1 MIQGDIYTFLSRE
14 CAQTK
19 DFKNAFVLICRDYEE
34 ARASYEVL
42 DFCRTHRDFS
52 PFVPFVLPEVRAHF
66 GDDLTSFREDLL
78 ELLQVLRAFY
88 QCQNPKI
95 LCAPI
100 SSILYPL
107 PKAEFLQSFVIDK
120 DTPLDSQFLAQKLL
134 SYGYENVE
142 VVEIPGEMSV
152 RGEIVDI
159 FLPNASNPHRICF
172 FNECVESIRI
182 FDVSTQLSQKTE
194 LHSLE
199 IPVALFG
206 MEEEDITRL
215 GNANKELPWDS
226 ETSLEIGA
234 SWLWHLGEKG
244 GHLSASYPCF
254 ITPSA
259 LEEAKEIYSIEEN
272 LHSAISLDCVC
283 AMPLI
288 PSSEECE
295 EILFNPKMLPSL
307 LALHKQKEIMLI
319 TPNYA
324 LLKSYGLDYSITPPR
339 LLQPLDA
346 NLSHIRVVIGTQN
359 VNILHKQW
367 LILSFNQAQKRTKK
381 PKRSRLQLNEL
392 NVGEYVVHTD
402 YGIGVFK
409 GLSST
414 SVLGVVRD
422 FIEIAYQGEDKLLLP
437 VERLDLIDRYVADSG
452 TLPIVDKLGKGS
464 FSKLKD
470 SVRKK
475 LFEIAGGIIELA
487 AQRALLEGVKIT
499 RDCALLYAFDKT
511 RPFALTED
519 QERSIEE
526 ILSDL
531 ESGRVMDRLL
541 SGDVGFGKT
550 EVAMSAIVALVA
562 QGYQCAFIVPTT
574 LLATQHFATLQERLG
589 VLDKSDKTPI
599 QIAKIDRF
607 TKDKSKLS
615 AGVKNGEIDV
625 VVGTH
630 ALLGLEFSKLGL
642 VVIDE
647 EHKFGVKQKEKM
659 KALCKNVHTLSMSA
673 TPIPRTLNMALS
685 HIKGFSALR
694 TPPMERK
701 GVRTFLKVYDD
712 RVIREAILR
721 ELRRGGQVF
730 YVYNNIA
737 GIAQKAKELN
747 ELLPKI
753 RIGILHSQVQDA
765 QSQEVML
772 DFVRKELDM
781 LLCTSIVESGL
792 HLPNANT
799 IIVEEANRFGI
810 ADLHQLRGRVG
821 RGSKEGFCYLCV
833 ARESVLGDEA
843 KKRLSALEKNS
854 YLGSGENLAYHD
866 LEIRGGGN
874 LLGEAQSGHIK
885 KIGYGLYLSMLE
897 ECINQLSGSGVQ
909 KSLQVD
915 LKLNLSAYINPELVG
930 SDKLR
935 LELYRRLSLCENLS
949 DVYEIEGEI
958 ENRFGKLDTFT
969 LSFLELI
976 KIRVLANALN
986 LKQIAHYG
994 QNITITYSDNTKERI
1009 ESPSKDWD
1017 DVLGS
1022 VMVFLRKKHECKQNI
1037 SD

>member
-1 MIQGDIYTFLSRE
+1 MIQGDIYALLLQE
-14 CAQTK
+14 CAQTR
-19 DFKNAFVLICRDYEE
+19 DFKRDLVLVCKDYDE
-34 ARASYEVL
+34 ARASYEVVE
-42 DFCRTHRDFS
+42 FCHTHRDFS
-52 PFVPFVLPEVRAHF
+52 PFVPFVLPEVRVHF
-66 GDDLTSFREDLL
+66 GDDLTPFREDLL

-88 QCQNPKI
+88 QCQSPKI
-95 LCAPI
+95 LCAPL

-107 PKAEFLQSFVIDK
+107 PKSAFLQSFIIDK
-120 DTPLDSQFLAQKLL
+120 KTPLDSQVLAQKLL
-134 SYGYENVE
+134 SYGYESVE
-142 VVEIPGEMSV
+142 VVEMPGEMSV

-159 FLPNASNPHRICF
+159 FLPNAPSPHRICF
-172 FNECVESIRI
+172 FDENIESIRV
-182 FDVSTQLSQKTE
+182 FDVGTQLSEKTE
-194 LHSLE
+194 LSTLE

-206 MEEEDITRL
+206 MEQEDIDRL
-215 GNANKELPWDS
+215 RDTGIQSPWGD
-226 ETSLEIGA
+226 EASLEIGA
-234 SWLWHLGEKG
+234 SWLWHLGDKG
-244 GHLSASYPCF
+244 KHLSASYPCF
-254 ITPSA
+254 ITPNA
-259 LEEAKEIYSIEEN
+259 IEEAKEIYSIEED
-272 LHSAISLDCVC
+272 LHSALSLDSLY
-283 AMPLI
+283 AMPTI
-288 PSSEECE
+288 PHNEEYE
-295 EILFNPKMLPSL
+295 EILFNPNMLPSL
-307 LALHKQKEIMLI
+307 LALHKQRDITLI
-319 TPNYA
+319 TPNHA
-324 LLKSYGLDYSITPPR
+324 LLKSYGLDYSGAQPK
-339 LLQPLDA
+339 LLQALDV
-346 NLSHIRVVIGTQN
+346 NLSRIKVVVDTQN

-367 LILSFNQAQKRTKK
+367 LILSLHQSPKRAKK
-381 PKRSRLQLNEL
+381 SRRSRLQLNEL

-402 YGIGVFK
+402 YGIGIFK
-409 GLSST
+409 GLKSA

-437 VERLDLIDRYVADSG
+437 VERLDMIDRYVADSG

-475 LFEIAGGIIELA
+475 LFEIAGAIIELA
-487 AQRALLEGVKIT
+487 AQRALLQGVKIT
-499 RDCALLYAFDKT
+499 RDCALLYDFAKT

-526 ILSDL
+526 ILGDL

-550 EVAMSAIVALVA
+550 EVAMNAIVALIA

-589 VLDKSDKTPI
+589 SLLKSNGESI
-599 QIAKIDRF
+599 QIAKVDRF
-607 TKDKSKLS
+607 TKDKASLNKGL
-615 AGVKNGEIDV
+615 KNGTIDV
-625 VVGTH
+625 LIGTH
-630 ALLGLEFSKLGL
+630 AVLGMEFGRLGL

-647 EHKFGVKQKEKM
+647 EHKFGVKQKEQM
-659 KALCKNVHTLSMSA
+659 KALCRNVHTLSMSA

-685 HIKGFSALR
+685 HIKGFSSLR

-701 GVRTFLKVYDD
+701 GVRTFLKTYDD
-712 RVIREAILR
+712 GIIREAILR

-737 GIAQKAKELN
+737 GIAQKAKEIH
-747 ELLPKI
+747 ELLPKL
-753 RIGILHSQVQDA
+753 RIGILHSQVENT
-765 QSQEVML
+765 QSQQVML
-772 DFVRKELDM
+772 DFVRQEIDL

-821 RGSKEGFCYLCV
+821 RGTKEGFCYLCV

-885 KIGYGLYLSMLE
+885 KIGYSLYLSMLE

-909 KSLQVD
+909 KSAQVD
-915 LKLNLSAYINPELVG
+915 LKINLSAYINPELVS

-935 LELYRRLSLCENLS
+935 LELYRRLSLCENLG
-949 DVYEIEGEI
+949 DVYDIEGEI
-958 ENRFGKLDTFT
+958 ENRFGKLDSYT

-976 KIRVLANALN
+976 KIRVLANTLK

-994 QNITITYSDNTKERI
+994 QNITITYSDDTKESI
-1009 ESPSKDWD
+1009 QSPSKDWD

-1022 VMVFLRKKHECKQNI
+1022 IMAFLRKNAQT
-1037 SD
+1037 

>member
-1 MIQGDIYTFLSRE
+1 MIQGDIYALLSQE

-19 DFKNAFVLICRDYEE
+19 EFKHDFIIACKDYQE
-34 ARASYEVL
+34 ARSSYEVL
-42 DFCRTHRDFS
+42 EFCHKHRDFS
-52 PFVPFVLPEVRAHF
+52 PYVPFILPEVRVYF
-66 GDDLTSFREDLL
+66 GDDLTPFREDLL
-78 ELLQVLRAFY
+78 ELLQVLRTFY
-88 QCQNPKI
+88 QCQSPKI

-107 PKAEFLQSFVIDK
+107 PKSEFLQSFVIDK
-120 DTPLDSQFLAQKLL
+120 TNPLDSQIFAKKLI

-142 VVEIPGEMSV
+142 VVEMPGEISV

-159 FLPNASNPHRICF
+159 FLPNAPAPYRICF
-172 FNECVESIRI
+172 FDENIESIRV
-182 FDVSTQLSQKTE
+182 FDVSTQLSQKNE
-194 LHSLE
+194 IDSLE

-206 MEEEDITRL
+206 VDQDDSTRL
-215 GNANKELPWDS
+215 GDIQSSDELS
-226 ETSLEIGA
+226 VESGA
-234 SWLWHLGEKG
+234 SWLWHLGDKG
-244 GHLSASYPCF
+244 AHLSKSYPCF
-254 ITPSA
+254 ITQNA
-259 LEEAKEIYSIEEN
+259 LEEAKELYVIEEELQLALAPN
-272 LHSAISLDCVC
+272 HIYQ
-283 AMPLI
+283 MPLI
-288 PSSEECE
+288 PRSEAYE
-295 EILFNPKMLPSL
+295 EILFAPKMLSSL
-307 LALHKQKEIMLI
+307 LALHKQKDITLI

-324 LLKSYGLDYSITPPR
+324 LLKAYGLDYSVTPPR
-339 LLQPLDA
+339 LLEPLDIDLSRIHVVLDSQ
-346 NLSHIRVVIGTQN
+346 NL
-359 VNILHKQW
+359 NILHKDW
-367 LILSFNQAQKRTKK
+367 LILSLNKTQKSAKK
-381 PKRSRLQLNEL
+381 HKRSRLQLNEL
-392 NVGEYVVHTD
+392 NIGEYVVHTD
-402 YGIGVFK
+402 YGIGIFK
-409 GLSST
+409 GLKST

-437 VERLDLIDRYVADSG
+437 VDRLDMIDRYVADSG
-452 TLPIVDKLGKGS
+452 ILPIVDRLGKGS

-475 LFEIAGGIIELA
+475 LFEIAGAIIELA
-487 AQRALLEGVKIT
+487 AQRSLLEGVKIT

-511 RPFALTED
+511 RPFALTQD
-519 QERSIEE
+519 QERSIKE
-526 ILSDL
+526 ILDDL

-550 EVAMSAIVALVA
+550 EVAMSAIVALVS

-574 LLATQHFATLQERLG
+574 LLASQHYQTLQERLG
-589 VLDKSDKTPI
+589 SLTKENGQPI
-599 QIAKIDRF
+599 TIAKIDRF
-607 TKDKSKLS
+607 TKDKNTLQRDLQSGS
-615 AGVKNGEIDV
+615 VDV
-625 VVGTH
+625 VIGTH
-630 ALLGLEFSKLGL
+630 AILGLAFNKLGL
-642 VVIDE
+642 VIIDE

-701 GVRTFLKVYDD
+701 GVRTFLKVYDEKL
-712 RVIREAILR
+712 IREVILR

-737 GIAQKAKELN
+737 TIAQKAKDIN
-747 ELLPKI
+747 ELLPKL
-753 RIGILHSQVQDA
+753 RIGILHSQVENA
-765 QSQEVML
+765 HSQEIMA
-772 DFVRKELDM
+772 DFVQKKLDL

-799 IIVEEANRFGI
+799 IIIEEANRFGI

-821 RGSKEGFCYLCV
+821 RGAKEGFCYLCV
-833 ARESVLGDEA
+833 ARESALSDEA

-897 ECINQLSGSGVQ
+897 ECINQLSGFGMQ
-909 KSLQVD
+909 KSTQVD
-915 LKLNLSAYINPELVG
+915 LKLNISAYINPELVG
-930 SDKLR
+930 SDTLR
-935 LELYRRLSLCENLS
+935 LELYRRLSLCENLAE
-949 DVYEIEGEI
+949 VYDIEGEI
-958 ENRFGKLDTFT
+958 ENRFGKLDPY
-969 LSFLELI
+969 SINFLELI
-976 KIRVLANALN
+976 KIRVLANALK

-994 QNITITYSDNTKERI
+994 QTITITYSDDTKERI

-1022 VMVFLRKKHECKQNI
+1022 IMTFLRKRAEGNI
-1037 SD
+1037 

>member
-1 MIQGDIYTFLSRE
+1 MIQGDIYALLSQE

-19 DFKNAFVLICRDYEE
+19 DFKNTFVIVCKDYQE

-42 DFCRTHRDFS
+42 DFCHVHRDFS
-52 PFVPFVLPEVRAHF
+52 PFEPFVLPEVRVHF
-66 GDDLTSFREDLL
+66 GDDLTPFREDLL

-88 QCQNPKI
+88 ECQSPKI
-95 LCAPI
+95 LCAPL

-107 PKAEFLQSFVIDK
+107 PKSEFLQSFIIDK
-120 DTPLDSQFLAQKLL
+120 NLTLDSHTLAQKLL
-134 SYGYENVE
+134 NYGYESVE
-142 VVEIPGEMSV
+142 VVEVPGEMSL

-159 FLPNASNPHRICF
+159 FLPNAPSPHRICF
-172 FNECVESIRI
+172 FDESIESIRV
-182 FDVSTQLSQKTE
+182 FDVSTQITQKDE
-194 LHSLE
+194 IHSLE
-199 IPVALFG
+199 IPIAIFLDQAHITS
-206 MEEEDITRL
+206 DID
-215 GNANKELPWDS
+215 ESHSWDS
-226 ETSLEIGA
+226 SLEIGA
-234 SWLWHLGEKG
+234 SWLWHLGDKG
-244 GHLSASYPCF
+244 AHLSACYACF
-254 ITPSA
+254 ITPNA
-259 LEEAKEIYSIEEN
+259 MNEAKEIYSIEED
-272 LHSAISLDCVC
+272 LHTALSIDSLSV
-283 AMPLI
+283 MPLI
-288 PSSEECE
+288 TRAEDYE
-295 EILFNPKMLPSL
+295 EILFNPNMLSSL
-307 LALHKQKEIMLI
+307 LALHKDRDITLI

-324 LLKSYGLDYSITPPR
+324 LLKSYGLDCSSTPPR
-339 LLQPLDA
+339 LLEPLDV
-346 NLSHIRVVIGTQN
+346 NLARLKVALGTQN
-359 VNILHKQW
+359 VNILHQQW
-367 LILSFNQAQKRTKK
+367 LILSFNQTAKRAKK

-392 NVGEYVVHTD
+392 NVGEYVVHSD

-409 GLSST
+409 GLKST

-437 VERLDLIDRYVADSG
+437 VERLDMIDRYVADSG

-475 LFEIAGGIIELA
+475 LFEIAGAIIELA
-487 AQRALLEGVKIT
+487 AQRSLLEGVKIT
-499 RDCALLYAFDKT
+499 RDCALLYAFERS

-519 QERSIEE
+519 QERSIGE
-526 ILSDL
+526 ILDDL
-531 ESGRVMDRLL
+531 ESGRVIDRLL

-550 EVAMSAIVALVA
+550 EVAMSAIVALIA

-589 VLDKSDKTPI
+589 ALSKENGKPI
-599 QIAKIDRF
+599 HIAKVDRF
-607 TKDKSKLS
+607 TKDKNRVNTGL
-615 AGVKNGEIDV
+615 KNGEIDV
-625 VVGTH
+625 VIGTH
-630 ALLGLEFSKLGL
+630 ALLGLEFSRLGL

-701 GVRTFLKVYDD
+701 GVRTFLKIYDEKI
-712 RVIREAILR
+712 IREAILR

-747 ELLPKI
+747 ELLPKL
-753 RIGILHSQVQDA
+753 RIGILHSQVEDSK
-765 QSQEVML
+765 SQEVMAE
-772 DFVRKELDM
+772 FVRKELDV

-833 ARESVLGDEA
+833 ARESALGEEA
-843 KKRLSALEKNS
+843 KKRLGALEKNS

-909 KSLQVD
+909 KSAQVD

-958 ENRFGKLDTFT
+958 ENRFGKLDSFT

-976 KIRVLANALN
+976 KIRVLANALK

-994 QNITITYSDNTKERI
+994 QNITITHSDDTKERI

-1022 VMVFLRKKHECKQNI
+1022 IMAFLRKKESGDSK
-1037 SD
+1037 

>member
-1 MIQGDIYTFLSRE
+1 MIQGDIYALLSQE

-19 DFKNAFVLICRDYEE
+19 DFKNAFIVVCKDYEE
-34 ARASYEVL
+34 ARASYEVI

-52 PFVPFVLPEVRAHF
+52 PFVPFVLPEVRVHF
-66 GDDLTSFREDLL
+66 GDDLTPFREDLL

-88 QCQNPKI
+88 ESQSPKI

-107 PKAEFLQSFVIDK
+107 PKSECLQSFTIDK
-120 DTPLDSQFLAQKLL
+120 TTPIDPHTLAQKLL
-134 SYGYENVE
+134 GYGYESVE
-142 VVEIPGEMSV
+142 VVEMPGEMSL

-159 FLPNASNPHRICF
+159 FLPNEASPHRICF
-172 FNECVESIRI
+172 FDESVESIRV
-182 FDVSTQLSQKTE
+182 FDVSTQLSQKSE
-194 LHSLE
+194 IASLE
-199 IPVALFG
+199 IPIALFG
-206 MEEEDITRL
+206 VQEERAQLSEASDEADTQS
-215 GNANKELPWDS
+215 PWES
-226 ETSLEIGA
+226 ESHLEMGA
-234 SWLWHLGEKG
+234 SWLWRLGDKG
-244 GHLSASYPCF
+244 AHLSASYPCF
-254 ITPSA
+254 LTPSA
-259 LEEAKEIYSIEEN
+259 LEEAKEIHSIEEE
-272 LHSAISLDCVC
+272 LPSALSLDSLF
-283 AMPLI
+283 AMPLVAR
-288 PSSEECE
+288 SEVCE
-295 EILFNPKMLPSL
+295 GIFFSPNMLPSL
-307 LALHKQKEIMLI
+307 LALHKDREITLI

-324 LLKSYGLDYSITPPR
+324 LLKSYGLDCSSTPPR
-339 LLQPLDA
+339 LLEPLDV
-346 NLSHIRVVIGTQN
+346 NLARLKVALGTQN
-359 VNILHKQW
+359 VNILHQQW
-367 LILSFNQAQKRTKK
+367 LILSFNQTAKRAKK

-409 GLSST
+409 GLKST

-422 FIEIAYQGEDKLLLP
+422 FIEIAYQSEDKLLLP
-437 VERLDLIDRYVADSG
+437 VERLDLIDRYVANSG

-475 LFEIAGGIIELA
+475 LFFFFLAIIELA
-487 AQRALLEGVKIT
+487 AQRSLLEGVKIT
-499 RDCALLYAFDKT
+499 RDCALLYAFDKS

-519 QERSIEE
+519 QERSIGE
-526 ILSDL
+526 ILDDL

-550 EVAMSAIVALVA
+550 EVAMSAIVALIA

-574 LLATQHFATLQERLG
+574 LLATQHFVTLQERLG
-589 VLDKSDKTPI
+589 ALSKENGKPI
-599 QIAKIDRF
+599 HIAKVDRF
-607 TKDKSKLS
+607 TKDKNRVNTGL
-615 AGVKNGEIDV
+615 KNGEIDV
-625 VVGTH
+625 VIGTH
-630 ALLGLEFSKLGL
+630 ALLGLEFSRLGL

-701 GVRTFLKVYDD
+701 GVRTFLKIYDEKI
-712 RVIREAILR
+712 IREAILR

-747 ELLPKI
+747 ELLPKL
-753 RIGILHSQVQDA
+753 RIGILHSQVEDSK
-765 QSQEVML
+765 SQEVMAE
-772 DFVRKELDM
+772 FVRKELDV

-833 ARESVLGDEA
+833 ARESALGEEA
-843 KKRLSALEKNS
+843 KKRLGALEKNS

-909 KSLQVD
+909 KSAQVD

-958 ENRFGKLDTFT
+958 ENRFGKLDSFT

-976 KIRVLANALN
+976 KIRVLANALK

-994 QNITITYSDNTKERI
+994 QNITITHSDDTKERI

-1022 VMVFLRKKHECKQNI
+1022 IMAFLRKKRDCV
-1037 SD
+1037 